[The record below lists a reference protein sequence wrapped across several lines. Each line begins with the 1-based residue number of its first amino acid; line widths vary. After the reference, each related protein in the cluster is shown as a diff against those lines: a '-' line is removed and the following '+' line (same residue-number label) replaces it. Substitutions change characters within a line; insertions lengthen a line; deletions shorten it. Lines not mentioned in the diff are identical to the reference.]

1 MFVTRSRTGDRKE
14 KNLPARKKA
23 GKKTGLSELAGKI
36 QARKGPLRLTGL
48 RGASGARLAAE
59 LIRSQ
64 PDLPAL
70 ILAPS
75 AKRCDALMEDL
86 RSCLGSELAQD
97 RLFAFP
103 RHDTLPYDRFSPQP
117 FLITARVN
125 VLHRWLEY
133 GSGNGEGTGPAP
145 IVVTDWTALS
155 NRVPSRKTFAR
166 NTHRVEVGQT
176 LDRERWLQDI
186 HRAGYQAMPLVE
198 EKGEVAIRGG
208 IVDFFPPHSEHPLR
222 IEFFGDEVDSI
233 REFDPASQRSL
244 AKREQA
250 TVIPAREI
258 ALHRSEVV
266 AAEERLQ
273 ALAETGG
280 ADSEEVSALMDGL
293 LRGDLPPGIEAV
305 GPALLPGMEDVLD
318 YLPPRSLIILDDPDA
333 GLDRLSRY
341 DEEAQA
347 SHVAALDSGRVV
359 CPPEELLSS
368 PEAIDSAVMDRHAI
382 SLERID
388 VRDAENPTPP
398 LPIPTESH
406 DDLRRELNASRTHDH
421 ALSPLADRLADWV
434 LRDWQVNITVSVLS
448 AAERLRDLLDQYGL
462 ESSILT
468 DQRPAWAWA
477 RPGRIEIRV
486 TPLSEGFSLPI
497 EKLVVITEEEI
508 FGPRKRKR
516 SSRGWKDGSALE
528 GLSQLQPGD
537 HLVHRQHGIG
547 LYRGLQVLRTGRDEN
562 ELLCIEY
569 AGADKLFLP
578 VHRLAL
584 VQRYGAF
591 EGVAPKLD
599 RLGGES
605 WEKARDR
612 VKKSLRNMAGELLAM
627 QAARELAEGH
637 AFSPRDAFFEEF
649 EGAFPYEETPDQA
662 AAIED
667 VLADMQ
673 KSRPMDRIVCGDVGY
688 GKTEVAIRAAL
699 RAALDGKQV
708 AVLTPTT
715 ILCEQHFK
723 TFQQR
728 FAGYPIRVEMLSRFR
743 TAAEAR
749 EVQDGL
755 ALGTVDVVVA
765 THRILNKNTRFRD
778 LGLLVVDEEQR
789 FGVTHKERIKKLRRT
804 VDVLTL
810 TATPIPRTLQMA
822 LSGMRDLSV
831 IDTPPV
837 DRLSVRTQV
846 CLSSESLIREA
857 ILREVRR
864 GGQVFFL
871 HNRVTSIQSM
881 AEMLAE
887 VVPEV
892 RVIVAHGQMK
902 ERDLENR
909 MHAFLKGEAEVLL
922 CSTIIESG
930 LDIPRANTIIINRA
944 DALGLA
950 QLYQLRGRVG
960 RSSRRAYAY
969 MLVPAPL
976 GRLREDAQRR
986 LEAIQDLTELGS
998 GFKLA
1003 NMDLEIRGAG
1013 DLLGSEQSGN
1023 LRTVGYETYMEML
1036 QETID
1041 ELRGQVHD
1049 EFLDPEILLPIIAR
1063 LPDEYVPEVNQ
1074 RLVLYKRLSSA
1085 QDENEIQGIRDE
1097 LLDRYGSLPV
1107 EAEDLLEVIRLK
1119 VLARRLG
1126 VESITLKRNELVFQV
1141 AAASRIDIG
1150 RLVGLVSRK
1159 KSGLR
1164 VTPDQRIH
1172 AALPKPTPAPRALLE
1187 TAREALQS
1195 VAKA

>member
-1 MFVTRSRTGDRKE
+1 MA
-14 KNLPARKKA
+14 ARKKA
-23 GKKTGLSELAGKI
+23 RKKDGLRALAEKI
-36 QARKGPLRLTGL
+36 EAREGPLRLTGL
-48 RGASGARLAAE
+48 RGSSGARLTAE
-59 LIRSQ
+59 LIRAH
-64 PDLPAL
+64 PDQPAL
-70 ILAPS
+70 ILAPA
-75 AKRCDALMEDL
+75 AKRCDALLDDL
-86 RSCLGSELAQD
+86 RSHLGSELSSE
-97 RLFAFP
+97 RLFTFP

-117 FLITARVN
+117 FLITARLN
-125 VLHRWLEY
+125 VLYRWLEC
-133 GSGNGEGTGPAP
+133 GSGEKNASGPAP

-155 NRVPSRKTFAR
+155 NRVPSRETFAQHIQR
-166 NTHRVEVGQT
+166 FHVGQT
-176 LDRERWLQDI
+176 LDRESWLNDI
-186 HRAGYQAMPLVE
+186 HQAGYQRMPLVE
-198 EKGEVAIRGG
+198 EKGEVAVRGG

-222 IEFFGDEVDSI
+222 IEFFGDEIDSI

-244 AKREQA
+244 TKKDQA
-250 TVIPAREI
+250 TFIPAREM
-258 ALHRSEVV
+258 ALTRRQAVE
-266 AAEERLQ
+266 AEARLQ
-273 ALAETGG
+273 ELAETCG
-280 ADSEEVSALMDGL
+280 AGTDDVSTLMDSL
-293 LRGDLPPGIEAV
+293 LRGDLPPGIEALA
-305 GPALLPGMEDVLD
+305 PALLPALEEVLD
-318 YLPPRSLIILDDPDA
+318 YLPPRSRVILDDADA
-333 GLDRLSRY
+333 GHDRLLRY
-341 DEEAQA
+341 DEEARA
-347 SHVAALDSGRVV
+347 SHEAALETGRIV
-359 CPPEELLSS
+359 CPPEQLLSS
-368 PEAIDSAVMDRHAI
+368 PDAIRSAMTERHAL
-382 SLERID
+382 SLERMD
-388 VRDAENPTPP
+388 VRDGETSTPQI
-398 LPIPTESH
+398 LIPTESH
-406 DDLRRELNASRTHDH
+406 DDLRRELNATRTHEQ
-421 ALSPLADRLADWV
+421 ALTPLADRLADWV
-434 LRDWQVNITVSVLS
+434 LHDWQINITVSVLS

-462 ESSILT
+462 EAAILT

-486 TPLSEGFSLPI
+486 TPLSEGFSLPM
-497 EKLVVITEEEI
+497 ERLVVITEEEI

-516 SSRGWKDGSALE
+516 SSGGWKDGSALE

-591 EGVAPKLD
+591 EGIAPKLD

-612 VKKSLRNMAGELLAM
+612 VKKSLRDMAGELLAM
-627 QAARELAEGH
+627 HAARELAEGH
-637 AFSPRDAFFEEF
+637 AFSPKDAYFEEF

-673 KSRPMDRIVCGDVGY
+673 KQRPMDRIVCGDVGY

-723 TFQQR
+723 TFRQR
-728 FAGYPIRVEMLSRFR
+728 FDGYPIRVEMLSRFR

-749 EVQDGL
+749 EVLEGL
-755 ALGTVDVVVA
+755 AAGSVDVVVA
-765 THRILNKNTRFRD
+765 THRLLNKNTRFRD

-864 GGQVFFL
+864 GGQIFFL

-960 RSSRRAYAY
+960 RSNRRAYAY
-969 MLVPAPL
+969 LLIPAPV
-976 GRLREDAQRR
+976 GRLRHDAQRR

-1041 ELRGQVHD
+1041 ELRGHVHD

-1063 LPDEYVPEVNQ
+1063 LPDDYVPEVNQ

-1085 QDENEIQGIRDE
+1085 QDHTEIQLIRDE
-1097 LLDRYGSLPV
+1097 LLDRYGSLPL
-1107 EAEDLLEVIRLK
+1107 EAENLLEVIRLK
-1119 VLARRLG
+1119 VLARRIG
-1126 VESITLKRNELVFQV
+1126 IESITLKQNQLIFQV
-1141 AAASRIDIG
+1141 AASSRIDVG

-1159 KSGLR
+1159 KSTLR
-1164 VTPDQRIH
+1164 VTPDQKIY
-1172 AALPKPTPAPRALLE
+1172 AALPKPGPTPVALLE
-1187 TAREALQS
+1187 IAREALQS
-1195 VAKA
+1195 VSKA